1 MIIHIISNQN
11 PPYDPIDELVI
22 TVIKQAADD
31 YRLAAKMIAETGSC
45 LEKKRLEREMKSIS
59 RFFLGDWYLSLSGRD
74 NGSEILERLD
84 QEVFEND

>member
-1 MIIHIISNQN
+1 MIQSMNSS
-11 PPYDPIDELVI
+11 
-22 TVIKQAADD
+22 VIKQAADD

-59 RFFLGDWYLSLSGRD
+59 RFFLGDWYLLLSGRD